1 MVSLASRRSRSET
14 EEESY
19 FVSMSDMLVGLL
31 FIFIILLVYFAVTFK
46 KKEDY
51 LIGAADSRK
60 HLLQKLEGDIEAKL
74 PGVDVVIDTETGILR
89 LPEEV
94 LFDSNEFELS
104 QKGQSAVQIVAEI
117 LARRLPC
124 YTQSTAPG
132 EIRCRDAVDRHKID
146 TLLIEGHTDT
156 DPVRG
161 DTTGLANLDLS
172 ARRATRTYLALIQ
185 AQPGLDKLTN
195 GDEVQPTPV
204 LGVAGYGPHRPARD
218 AHGRPIPTTDK
229 ARHRRIDLR
238 FIMVTPK
245 ADPSSAASKILGI
258 GS

>member
-1 MVSLASRRSRSET
+1 MTELASRRPRSDAED
-14 EEESY
+14 ESY

-46 KKEDY
+46 QKEDY
-51 LIGAADSRK
+51 LVGAGQARK
-60 HLLQKLEGDIEAKL
+60 ELLEKIKGDIEQKL
-74 PGVDVVIDTETGILR
+74 PGVRVAIDPETGILR

-94 LFDSNEFELS
+94 LFNSNEFELS
-104 QKGQSAVQIVAEI
+104 DRGRAAVEIVAAI
-117 LARRLPC
+117 LAKRLPC
-124 YTQSTAPG
+124 YTVSSDPTQL
-132 EIRCRDAVDRHKID
+132 RCTGKENSHKID

-185 AQPGLDKLTN
+185 DQPGLDKLTN
-195 GDEVQPTPV
+195 GDSIQPTPV

-218 AHGRPIPTTDK
+218 AAGKPIPPSNK
-229 ARHRRIDLR
+229 AAHRRIDLR

-245 ADPSSAASKILGI
+245 ADSRA
-258 GS
+258 GSNLLLNAN